1 MILIWVLLVLASLLA
16 LVALCLSVPPVREGG
31 DQGGAAMTAV
41 LPDTPPAPAGLLVV
55 WRGGHVEDM
64 RFLTGPVPELR
75 RPTGLDVCPICQRAD
90 CDSALANC
98 LERWR

>member
-1 MILIWVLLVLASLLA
+1 MILVWVLLVLALLLA
-16 LVALCLSVPPVREGG
+16 LGLLCLFAPPVREDGE
-31 DQGGAAMTAV
+31 QGGPAVTAP
-41 LPDTPPAPAGLLVV
+41 LPDAPPAPAGLLVV
-55 WRGGHVEDM
+55 WRGRHIEDM

-75 RPTGLDVCPICQRAD
+75 RPARPEVCPICHRAD